1 MKHYYLFHILKPS
14 TWPLV
19 VSILLLLF
27 LFSFLA
33 FLYTSS
39 IELTVAHGRSITAT
53 DYAIYALYKSSLSN
67 NIELFGNFNILD
79 LLEKI
84 ESKFESKD
92 EIKTSFYDNVIFT
105 PGKRCIYLL
114 ILLVITLAAWFRDIT
129 IEGVYNRY
137 HTDKVSKSL
146 RLGALLFI
154 VSEIMLFAGF
164 FWAWFHSSLAPS
176 HIIGCVWPPY
186 DLKPLDPYKI
196 PLLNTALL
204 LTSGATITATHHAF
218 LSNFPKWFVMITFIA
233 KLY

>member
-1 MKHYYLFHILKPS
+1 MRKYHKFHILRPAL
-14 TWPLV
+14 WPLL
-19 VSILLLLF
+19 VSIELLLF
-27 LFSFLA
+27 LLSFLA
-33 FLYTSS
+33 FLNSTGM
-39 IELTVAHGRSITAT
+39 EHAAT
-53 DYAIYALYKSSLSN
+53 
-67 NIELFGNFNILD
+67 GQ
-79 LLEKI
+79 
-84 ESKFESKD
+84 
-92 EIKTSFYDNVIFT
+92 
-105 PGKRCIYLL
+105 RCIIIIIL
-114 ILLVITLAAWFRDIT
+114 IGITIFAWFRDIT
-129 IEGVYNRY
+129 IEGVFNRY

-218 LSNFPKWFVMITFIA
+218 LSNFPKRFVMITFIS
-233 KLY
+233 K